1 MSKGKKI
8 ALGVLIV
15 IVVLVAALAIIIPML
30 IDVDHYRSQVIAH
43 IEEETGKPAEIG
55 RLSLTIFPALTI
67 RVDDFALGNPP
78 GFPKGYLVKTRRIS
92 VVVDRDALWDRKV
105 IIKSL
110 ELDHPVISLL
120 SDIRG
125 KWNFENPP
133 KPKAAAKQAA
143 SDPSSFTLGV
153 ISKVSISGA
162 DLTAANLLA
171 SGRPGPN
178 FFEARGVSIDLED
191 VDLNAFVATTAAS
204 LAPPNAGAAIAVA
217 PGFSRAQPD
226 AGPAQSGTGATPALT
241 QSLSW
246 ASVLD
251 TSRAYAAQPSAKPA
265 AQGTLKADSLRFGT
279 LQATSVKTKLRLFPK
294 QVYLDDL
301 NFDLYDG
308 RSSGSLAF
316 NFAGQNPRY
325 STNARIS
332 GVDVAKLL
340 DAFPD
345 ARGKMSGKMDGNMK
359 LAGEVT
365 HSPDPLAGMRG
376 AGQVNIKN
384 GQLPSLQL
392 NKNLMMLARLSN
404 LGAASGDPSSFSSMA
419 ADLNIAEGKITS
431 NKVTIVGNGV
441 DVDGAGTLS
450 LAGAGSLAYDGV
462 AKLAAGQNPLSGL
475 LAGLSGATFAD
486 GKLSFPFGIGGTL
499 RSPQFKL
506 KSLGSKGQL
515 SGLQGLLGPKGQ
527 AGTAQDGQT
536 QQQNPQDL
544 VQGLAGMFKKKQ
556 TTQQQTQPK

>member
-8 ALGVLIV
+8 VLGIAIFIAVVV
-15 IVVLVAALAIIIPML
+15 IALAVAIPLL
-30 IDVDHYRSQVIAH
+30 IDIDRYRPQVIAH
-43 IEEETGKPAEIG
+43 IQEETGKPAEIG
-55 RLSLTIFPALTI
+55 KLSLTIFPTLTI

-78 GFPKGYLVKTRRIS
+78 GFPKGYLMKTRRIS

-110 ELDHPVISLL
+110 ELEHPVISLL

-133 KPKAAAKQAA
+133 NPKTATPAAA

-153 ISKVSISGA
+153 ISKVGISDA

-178 FFEARGVSIDLED
+178 FFEARGVAIDLED
-191 VDLNAFVATTAAS
+191 VDVNAFVGTTAAS
-204 LAPPNAGAAIAVA
+204 LAPRDVGE
-217 PGFSRAQPD
+217 
-226 AGPAQSGTGATPALT
+226 TATLFGV
-241 QSLSW
+241 SI
-246 ASVLD
+246 
-251 TSRAYAAQPSAKPA
+251 AYAAEPAKPA
-265 AQGTLKADSLRFGT
+265 AHGTLKADSLRFST

-294 QVYLDDL
+294 QIYFDDL
-301 NFDLYDG
+301 NFNLASG
-308 RSSGSLAF
+308 RANGSLSF

-325 STNARIS
+325 STNTRIS

-340 DAFPD
+340 EAFPD
-345 ARGKMSGKMDGNMK
+345 ARGKMTGTMDGNMK
-359 LAGEVT
+359 LAGEVS

-376 AGQVNIKN
+376 VGQLNIKN

-392 NKNLMMLARLSN
+392 NKNLMTLARLSN

-419 ADLNIAEGKITS
+419 ADLNIAEGKMTS

-441 DVDGAGTLS
+441 DVDGAGILS

-462 AKLAAGQNPLSGL
+462 AKIAAAQNPLTGL
-475 LAGLSGATFAD
+475 LVGLSGATFAD
-486 GKLSFPFGIGGTL
+486 GKLTFPFGIGGSL
-499 RSPQFKL
+499 QSPQFKL

-527 AGTAQDGQT
+527 QQDQT

-544 VQGLAGMFKKKQ
+544 VQGIADMFKKKS

>member
-8 ALGVLIV
+8 ALGILIFIAVVLI
-15 IVVLVAALAIIIPML
+15 ALAVAIPLL
-30 IDVDHYRSQVIAH
+30 IDIDRYRPQVIAH
-43 IEEETGKPAEIG
+43 IQEETGKPAEIG
-55 RLSLTIFPALTI
+55 KLSLTIFPTLTI
-67 RVDDFALGNPP
+67 RVDDFALGNPS

-110 ELDHPVISLL
+110 ELDHPVINLL

-133 KPKAAAKQAA
+133 APKTAAKAAA
-143 SDPSSFTLGV
+143 SEPSSFTLGV
-153 ISKVSISGA
+153 ISKVGISDA
-162 DLTAANLLA
+162 DLTAANMMA

-178 FFEARGVSIDLED
+178 FFEARGLAIDLEE
-191 VDLNAFVATTAAS
+191 VDINAFVASTSAS
-204 LAPPNAGAAIAVA
+204 IAPRDAGDAIVVA

-226 AGPAQSGTGATPALT
+226 AGLKAGATAPLFG
-241 QSLSW
+241 
-246 ASVLD
+246 ASI
-251 TSRAYAAQPSAKPA
+251 AYAAEPAKPA
-265 AQGTLKADSLRFGT
+265 AHGTLKADSLRFST

-301 NFDLYDG
+301 NFNLYSG
-308 RSSGSLAF
+308 RANGSLAF
-316 NFAGQNPRY
+316 NFAGQSPRY
-325 STNARIS
+325 STNTRIS

-345 ARGKMSGKMDGNMK
+345 ARGKMTGTMDGNMK
-359 LAGEVT
+359 LAGEVS

-376 AGQVNIKN
+376 VGQLNIKN
-384 GQLPSLQL
+384 GQLPSLKL
-392 NKNLMMLARLSN
+392 NKNLAMLGQLSN

-441 DVDGAGTLS
+441 NVDGAGTLS

-462 AKLAAGQNPLSGL
+462 AKLAAGQNPVTGL

-486 GKLSFPFGIGGTL
+486 GKLTFPFGIGGTL
-499 RSPQFKL
+499 QSPQFKL

-527 AGTAQDGQT
+527 QQDQT

-556 TTQQQTQPK
+556 TTQQPTQPK